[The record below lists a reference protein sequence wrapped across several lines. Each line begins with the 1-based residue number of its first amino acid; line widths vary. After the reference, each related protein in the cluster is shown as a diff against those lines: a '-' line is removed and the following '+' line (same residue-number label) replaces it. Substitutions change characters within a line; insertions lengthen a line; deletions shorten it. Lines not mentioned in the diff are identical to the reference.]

1 MNVFDNE
8 VVLEYLEGSIIFR
21 NIVTGEN
28 KNRILYSE
36 NDPNGS
42 LIAEDGS
49 VAFGPAGSWENISG
63 LVPGSV
69 WQLIGTGV
77 TAGDGFLAPN
87 EFWVDATQVGPG
99 PTGREVT
106 LIQSAIDLADVLFAP
121 GIAIVIRLR
130 EGQEHA
136 WAAASIVLPNRDITI
151 TAIGQVIG
159 EEVDAAVAGRI
170 RIDGAGAQ
178 LGNNAGATQRN
189 FELRNVAVNGA
200 LLVHQGWNLT
210 LREVVVDGF
219 EVTVDQ
225 GGVGAVNPVRILLED
240 TSGDG
245 ARYAGDESVM
255 SLATSNHNAPGIL
268 PTIVRANRCELQG
281 VTNDATLERFFH
293 LGNTGALFDGCTF
306 NVKSESDTDG
316 LWIGLASPC
325 NIEFTASSIVGDFT
339 GTGFVRPLFS
349 SSGATPFVR
358 FTGLSVDALDGTT
371 GLPTPTWD
379 WGTLTPQGFPAI
391 GSARAPRAIVP
402 GSSAADALIA
412 IPGFSGLGAVTERVM
427 SDLGVAVTG
436 GRLVYGT
443 AFAQHAAAG
452 VPPANDTLT
461 PFALYTQSVNSAGP
475 LFTIPLGV
483 SRVYYFSVQA
493 VMKNSGAVLV
503 GWTAGELIA
512 VVDVDGG
519 GIATIV
525 GQIWTP
531 FVGGDAMFTLEGDIF
546 PAGSFRIRVRAS
558 DALGGQTSTV
568 EVEMRI
574 LAV

>member
-1 MNVFDNE
+1 LV
-8 VVLEYLEGSIIFR
+8 
-21 NIVTGEN
+21 
-28 KNRILYSE
+28 
-36 NDPNGS
+36 
-42 LIAEDGS
+42 AEDGS

-63 LVPGSV
+63 GVPGSV

-99 PTGREVT
+99 PTGREVA
-106 LIQSAIDLADVLFAP
+106 LIQDAIDLADVLFAP

-136 WAAASIVLPNRDITI
+136 WAAASIVLPTRDIAI

-159 EEVDAAVAGRI
+159 EEVDAAAAGRI
-170 RIDGAGAQ
+170 RIDGVGAQ
-178 LGNNAGATQRN
+178 LGNNVGATQRN

-200 LLVHQGWNLT
+200 LLIQQGWNLT

-219 EVTVDQ
+219 DVTIDQ
-225 GGVGAVNPVRILLED
+225 GGVGAVNLVRILLED

-245 ARYAGDESVM
+245 ARYALDESVM
-255 SLATSNHNAPGIL
+255 TLTTSNHNAPGVL
-268 PTIVRANRCELQG
+268 PTIVRANRCEIQG
-281 VTNDATLERFFH
+281 VSNDVSGERFFL

-316 LWIGLASPC
+316 LWVGLASPC

-349 SSGATPFVR
+349 SSGATPFIR
-358 FTGLSVDALDGTT
+358 FTGLTVDALDGTT
-371 GLPTPTWD
+371 GLPTPTWE
-379 WGTLTPQGFPAI
+379 WGTLTPQGYPAI
-391 GSARAPRAIVP
+391 GSARAPKAVVP
-402 GSSAADALIA
+402 GATAADALIA
-412 IPGFSGLGAVTERVM
+412 IGGFSGLGAVTERVM
-427 SDLGVAVTG
+427 SDLGVTVTG
-436 GRLVYGT
+436 GRLVYGST
-443 AFAQHAAAG
+443 FAQHAAAG

-461 PFALYTQSVNSAGP
+461 AFALYTQSVNSAGP
-475 LFTIPLGV
+475 LFAIPLV
-483 SRVYYFSVQA
+483 ADRVYYFSVQA
-493 VMKNSGAVLV
+493 IMKNSGPGLV
-503 GWTAGELIA
+503 GWTAGELLVIII
-512 VVDVDGG
+512 VDGG
-519 GIATIV
+519 GVATIA

-531 FVGGDAMFTLEGDIF
+531 VVGGDAMFTLEGDIF

-558 DALGGQTSTV
+558 DALGGQTSTI